1 MPPVTVIFVGTDGI
15 DRESGLPPY
24 RELARQ
30 LRERIESGE
39 LRGRLPTEIELGAQ
53 WGVSKTVVRK
63 ALALLR
69 EAGLVE
75 THHGFGSRVIPPE
88 ERQGG

>member
-1 MPPVTVIFVGTDGI
+1 MSSLTVITVGTDGI

-30 LRERIESGE
+30 LQQQIMSGE
-39 LRGRLPTEIELGAQ
+39 LHGRLPSEIQIAAQ
-53 WGVSKTVVRK
+53 WRVSKTVVRK

-75 THHGFGSRVIPPE
+75 THHGFGSRVLPPG
-88 ERQGG
+88 ERGQ